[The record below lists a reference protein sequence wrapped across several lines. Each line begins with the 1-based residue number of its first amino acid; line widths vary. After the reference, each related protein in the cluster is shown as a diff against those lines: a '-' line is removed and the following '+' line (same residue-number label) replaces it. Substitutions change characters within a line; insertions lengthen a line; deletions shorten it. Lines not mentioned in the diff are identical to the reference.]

1 MERCF
6 NGAPCRTKGQ
16 FTEFSKRNTHQD
28 YHSPLDASPVL
39 ADGVTLRLVF
49 KLFPLSWFANNI
61 ILKLLLSEPVTL
73 FWSDE
78 FEDKD
83 ALHTDNEQ
91 WKRHHEGTIHNSNAG
106 VGDGK
111 LKLRLRRRQN
121 PKTYDGAKITSLW
134 SQVASSEFTQEM
146 VKYGYFEAK
155 LQEMFLLGYFHT
167 FSVVIFQWMKIQ

>member
-16 FTEFSKRNTHQD
+16 FAEFSKRNTHQD
-28 YHSPLDASPVL
+28 YNSPLDASPVL
-39 ADGVTLRLVF
+39 ADGVALRFVF
-49 KLFPLSWFANNI
+49 KLIPLSWLANNI

-91 WKRHHEGTIHNSNAG
+91 WKRHHEGAIHNSNAG

-155 LQEMFLLGYFHT
+155 LQEMF
-167 FSVVIFQWMKIQ
+167 

>member
-16 FTEFSKRNTHQD
+16 FAEFSKRNTHQD

-49 KLFPLSWFANNI
+49 KLIPLSWFANNI
-61 ILKLLLSEPVTL
+61 ISKLLLSEPVTL

-91 WKRHHEGTIHNSNAG
+91 WKRHHEGAIHNSNAG

-146 VKYGYFEAK
+146 IKYGYFEAK
-155 LQEMFLLGYFHT
+155 LQE
-167 FSVVIFQWMKIQ
+167 IF